1 MRYLAYLAIATFF
14 TISALASTHKE
25 WFSFIHGIPGKDQ
38 LAHFFGMGLLGFCM
52 VLGFSSRA
60 ANHRLLSPV
69 ASLAASSLLVTL
81 DEVIQLAI
89 PSRTFELKDLAWSL
103 TGVLV
108 FGLAAIGIQR
118 IRRRFDKFPARFF
131 N

>member
-1 MRYLAYLAIATFF
+1 
-14 TISALASTHKE
+14 
-25 WFSFIHGIPGKDQ
+25 
-38 LAHFFGMGLLGFCM
+38 MGLLAFFM

-60 ANHRLLSPV
+60 ANQRILSPV
-69 ASLAASSLLVTL
+69 ASLAAASLLVTL

-89 PSRTFELKDLAWSL
+89 PSRTFELKDLAWGL

-118 IRRRFDKFPARFF
+118 IRHQYD
-131 N
+131 